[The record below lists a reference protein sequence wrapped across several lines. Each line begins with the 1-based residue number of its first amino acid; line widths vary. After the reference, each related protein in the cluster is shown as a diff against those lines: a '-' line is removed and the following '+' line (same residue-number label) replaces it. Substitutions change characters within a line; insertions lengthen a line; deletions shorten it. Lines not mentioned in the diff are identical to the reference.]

1 MKIANQGSK
10 ALVSDLPDD
19 QSDKNQN
26 KRSGNAALGFD
37 KLRLQRYC

>member
-10 ALVSDLPDD
+10 ALVSDLPND

-26 KRSGNAALGFD
+26 KRSGNAALPLGFD
-37 KLRLQRYC
+37 KL